1 MDRDASGS
9 QEHTKGQFTQ
19 NASLHIKREM
29 PHSRMVLKSASQKA
43 SSAML
48 ASNKT
53 VDMPTCYCIQKLTI
67 LAPATESSD
76 WSTFFRTD
84 ID

>member
-48 ASNKT
+48 PSN
-53 VDMPTCYCIQKLTI
+53 
-67 LAPATESSD
+67 
-76 WSTFFRTD
+76 
-84 ID
+84 